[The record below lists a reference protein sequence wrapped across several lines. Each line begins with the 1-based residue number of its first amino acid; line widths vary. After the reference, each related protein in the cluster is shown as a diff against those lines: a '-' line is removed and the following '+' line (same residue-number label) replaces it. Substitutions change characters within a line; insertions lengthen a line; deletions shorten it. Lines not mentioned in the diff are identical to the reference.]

1 MGSYHITR
9 QEMQEKRPKSTT
21 PSSTAVRS
29 MPLEHLERCQC
40 GQWTCPD
47 SFKVHLGSPWV
58 RVVGRAV
65 SEGVRA

>member
-1 MGSYHITR
+1 
-9 QEMQEKRPKSTT
+9 MQEKRLKSTT

-40 GQWTCPD
+40 GQWACAG
-47 SFKVHLGSPWV
+47 SFKVHLGST
-58 RVVGRAV
+58 RVGAVGRAV

>member
-1 MGSYHITR
+1 MGSYHVAR

-40 GQWTCPD
+40 GQWACAGG
-47 SFKVHLGSPWV
+47 FRVHLDNT
-58 RVVGRAV
+58 
-65 SEGVRA
+65 